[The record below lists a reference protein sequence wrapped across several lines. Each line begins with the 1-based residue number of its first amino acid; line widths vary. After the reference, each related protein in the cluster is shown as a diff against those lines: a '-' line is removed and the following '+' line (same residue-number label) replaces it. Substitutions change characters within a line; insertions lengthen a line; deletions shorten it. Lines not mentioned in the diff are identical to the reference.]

1 MGEELVEHAG
11 ELLSIPGVVG
21 VAEGESG
28 GEPCVVVLV
37 EIATEELGRALPT
50 DLGGHPVEIRETG
63 TFEAL

>member
-1 MGEELVEHAG
+1 M
-11 ELLSIPGVVG
+11 
-21 VAEGESG
+21 AEGESG

-37 EIATEELGRALPT
+37 EFATEELGRALPT